1 MVLYNLESAKKTAE
15 YLLQIKAIKIN
26 PANPFTWASGWKS
39 PIYCDNRKTLS
50 FPPIRT
56 YLRQEMVKCIN
67 EHFAT
72 PDMIAGV
79 ATGGIAMGVLVA
91 QDLGLPFVYVRSESK
106 GHGLQ
111 NRIEGHVESGSN
123 VIVIED
129 LISTGGSSISVVE
142 SLREAGCNVVGMVA
156 IFTYGFDVARKKF
169 KDAKCP
175 LYTLSDYETIIQIA
189 LENGLVSGKQQETL
203 KEWRIKP
210 EEWGK

>member
-1 MVLYNLESAKKTAE
+1 M
-15 YLLQIKAIKIN
+15 N

-50 FPPIRT
+50 YPPIRT

-67 EHFAT
+67 ESFAT
-72 PDMIAGV
+72 PNVVAGV
-79 ATGGIAMGVLVA
+79 ATGGIALGVLVA
-91 QDLGLPFVYVRSESK
+91 QDMGLPFVYVRGESK

-111 NRIEGHVESGSN
+111 NRIEGHVDSGSN
-123 VIVIED
+123 VVVIED

-142 SLREAGCNVVGMVA
+142 ALREAGCNVVGMVA
-156 IFTYGFDVARKKF
+156 IFTYGFDVAKKKF

-189 LENGLVSGKQQETL
+189 SENGIVGTQQLETL
-203 KEWRIKP
+203 KEWRQKP
-210 EEWGK
+210 EVWGK

>member
-1 MVLYNLESAKKTAE
+1 MRLYNLESAKKTAE
-15 YLLQIKAIKIN
+15 YLLQIKAIKMN

-50 FPPIRT
+50 YPPIRT

-67 EHFAT
+67 ESFAT
-72 PDMIAGV
+72 PNVVAGV
-79 ATGGIAMGVLVA
+79 ATGGIALGVLVA
-91 QDLGLPFVYVRSESK
+91 QDMGLPFVYVRGESK

-111 NRIEGHVESGSN
+111 NRIEGHVDSGSN
-123 VIVIED
+123 VVVIED

-142 SLREAGCNVVGMVA
+142 ALREAGCNVVGMVA
-156 IFTYGFDVARKKF
+156 IFTYGFDVAKKKF

-189 LENGLVSGKQQETL
+189 SENGIVGTQQLETL
-203 KEWRIKP
+203 KEWRQKP
-210 EEWGK
+210 EVWGK